1 MTPGQQIRIKPG
13 LRDKPAISGRD
24 GVVVEVINDRLRV
37 KVGSNQWVVERSEVI
52 RP

>member
-24 GVVVEVINDRLRV
+24 GVVVEVINDRIRV
-37 KVGSNQWVVERSEVI
+37 KVGSNQWLVDKSDVQK
-52 RP
+52 